1 VTNAYNA
8 YKDKIKTEMQE
19 VETGELN
26 RRAN

>member
-1 VTNAYNA
+1 
-8 YKDKIKTEMQE
+8 MQE